1 MSTATYFR
9 VGVLFF
15 SLYCFR
21 GSHFPRARTNVLK
34 AVPIKPKRKSRVETE
49 AKIFE
54 SSRKIF
60 AKYGFDTATL
70 KQIAAH
76 AGVNEALIIR
86 YFGSKA
92 QLLTAIMNDYLRMQ
106 KEASENLPSSESLEE
121 EIRAHLFHQIA
132 FDYENIDFIRIV
144 PSRASVDDKFCKDL
158 IKIFGENGDP
168 ELNKRL
174 QRFQDKGVISKE
186 TDINAV
192 CHMIQLHSCSY
203 GMELSYNKKL
213 DRSRVEKSATM
224 FASIFAK
231 GLQANQRAEKK

>member
-1 MSTATYFR
+1 M
-9 VGVLFF
+9 
-15 SLYCFR
+15 
-21 GSHFPRARTNVLK
+21 
-34 AVPIKPKRKSRVETE
+34 ETE

-60 AKYGFDTATL
+60 AKFGFDTATL

-92 QLLTAIMNDYLRMQ
+92 KLLTAIMNNYLKMQ
-106 KEASENLPSSESLEE
+106 EEASEKIPSSECLEE

-132 FDYENIDFIRIV
+132 FDYENIDFLSII
-144 PSRASVDDKFCKDL
+144 STRASVDDKLCKDL

-174 QRFQDKGVISKE
+174 RRFQDKGLIPKE

-192 CHMIQLHSCSY
+192 CHMIQMHSCSY
-203 GMELSYNKKL
+203 GMELSYNRKL
-213 DRSRVEKSATM
+213 DRKRVEKSAAM

-231 GLQANQRAEKK
+231 GLRSSD